1 MKQLLSI
8 PAYIW
13 AIICML
19 LIPATFIGNTQFAKQ
34 LARLPFMKVNPIY
47 SGGDIDRS
55 YQQDS
60 ITVTINKPV
69 FAALIGTSSKGFVQ
83 VTFSG
88 KLPETIN
95 SAIDYN
101 SDNQPDFNVT
111 INTATNSTK
120 FEALSENVTGLNVSS
135 RVKDCWIV
143 RANILN
149 PDKK

>member
-1 MKQLLSI
+1 
-8 PAYIW
+8 
-13 AIICML
+13 
-19 LIPATFIGNTQFAKQ
+19 
-34 LARLPFMKVNPIY
+34 MKVNPIY

-101 SDNQPDFNVT
+101 CDNQPDFNVT

-143 RANILN
+143 RANVLN